1 MVARPVEQVITPS
14 VITGCMFQ
22 VAVYGKGG
30 IGKST
35 MSANI
40 SVALAERGLRV
51 MQVGCDPKH
60 DSTRLLLGG
69 RAQRTVLDYV
79 RDTPIGRRR
88 LEDVIEEGT
97 AGVLC
102 TEAGGPEPGIGCAGR
117 GILTTFDTLKRL
129 GADSVDTDV
138 RIYDVLGDVVCG
150 GFAVPLRNEYADA
163 VILVTSGEFMAMYAA
178 NNIMRGLLNFD
189 NGRPR
194 LLGIVLNC
202 RGVEGETE
210 VVERFA
216 RATGTEVIA
225 VVPRDRL
232 FADSESRGHT
242 VMELYP
248 DSAIAGQVRRI
259 ADRIVA
265 ASEGEDVMTSPRPL
279 DDDQLSDLA
288 AGREIR
294 SPAGHVPQRTGCGA
308 CRRGSIRDSK
318 VMMSCAS
325 YGAVAAYAR
334 LGDTAVVV
342 HGPRSC
348 AYLMST
354 TRAKAVLSLYED
366 GVFDRTPRDCIRSS
380 CMDDSAAVFGGD
392 GFLRWAIEGAI
403 ADGYGRV
410 AVVTT
415 CMSGI
420 IGDDCASVIQDVSL
434 EHPEVEIDLVQA
446 DGDIAGD
453 YNDGFEI
460 AAERIADRID
470 PSLVPEDGLVNL
482 VGTSFFDTQ
491 SRSGRRDLDDML
503 SAFGLRV
510 NCRFLDDGSPE
521 PPERICRAS
530 TDILMSDTSSARRMM
545 SLITER
551 TGREPFP
558 TVMPVGIR
566 EYLEWV
572 DGMGRFTGRTDLAE
586 AEAARAREEYDA
598 LVAEHRPLMEGR
610 RAIVRWRAGS
620 NPDWLIDALTD
631 VGVIVVRLGFVPRA
645 GRASAAPDTRYE
657 AVGDYTEELLDADL
671 ERFRPDLLIGDVSHP
686 VPEGTVYVKRNRVGV
701 GYRSVFDY
709 IGYLENVLRL
719 PRIEGWRRERP

>member
-1 MVARPVEQVITPS
+1 
-14 VITGCMFQ
+14 MFQ

-150 GFAVPLRNEYADA
+150 GFAVPLRDEYADA

-189 NGRPR
+189 NGGPR

-202 RGVEGETE
+202 RGVEGERET
-210 VVERFA
+210 VERFA

-259 ADRIVA
+259 ADRIAA
-265 ASEGEDVMTSPRPL
+265 ASEGEDVMSSPRPL

-294 SPAGHVPQRTGCGA
+294 PPTGHVPQRTGCG
-308 CRRGSIRDSK
+308 IR
-318 VMMSCAS
+318 
-325 YGAVAAYAR
+325 
-334 LGDTAVVV
+334 
-342 HGPRSC
+342 
-348 AYLMST
+348 
-354 TRAKAVLSLYED
+354 
-366 GVFDRTPRDCIRSS
+366 
-380 CMDDSAAVFGGD
+380 
-392 GFLRWAIEGAI
+392 
-403 ADGYGRV
+403 
-410 AVVTT
+410 
-415 CMSGI
+415 
-420 IGDDCASVIQDVSL
+420 
-434 EHPEVEIDLVQA
+434 
-446 DGDIAGD
+446 
-453 YNDGFEI
+453 
-460 AAERIADRID
+460 
-470 PSLVPEDGLVNL
+470 
-482 VGTSFFDTQ
+482 
-491 SRSGRRDLDDML
+491 
-503 SAFGLRV
+503 
-510 NCRFLDDGSPE
+510 
-521 PPERICRAS
+521 
-530 TDILMSDTSSARRMM
+530 
-545 SLITER
+545 
-551 TGREPFP
+551 
-558 TVMPVGIR
+558 
-566 EYLEWV
+566 
-572 DGMGRFTGRTDLAE
+572 
-586 AEAARAREEYDA
+586 
-598 LVAEHRPLMEGR
+598 
-610 RAIVRWRAGS
+610 
-620 NPDWLIDALTD
+620 
-631 VGVIVVRLGFVPRA
+631 
-645 GRASAAPDTRYE
+645 
-657 AVGDYTEELLDADL
+657 
-671 ERFRPDLLIGDVSHP
+671 
-686 VPEGTVYVKRNRVGV
+686 TVY
-701 GYRSVFDY
+701 
-709 IGYLENVLRL
+709 
-719 PRIEGWRRERP
+719 